1 MKKIF
6 SSKMTLL
13 LLGAILLVF
22 AVKPERTE
30 AKSDGKYVVDMADI
44 LTGSEEEQLENTLKE
59 ISERLKFDV
68 VVVTT
73 SNLDGKRPVEY
84 ADDYFDYNGYG
95 QGSNKSGCLFLRYIN
110 GSSKEVWIST
120 SGDGLDG
127 IYDNYIDHI
136 FNEITDD
143 FRNGN
148 YYSAFT
154 TYGHMID
161 QTMSRYYE
169 VGQGIVIDYNSGNTD
184 YEDDTEDISLFQ
196 AVVGAIITA
205 LIAGSAYAGG
215 LKAQLKSVET
225 AKEAKAYESEFT
237 LISEKDRFIR
247 SAVSKVS
254 RESSSS
260 SGTHSSSHTSSSG
273 SSHGGGGR
281 SM

>member
-6 SSKMTLL
+6 SSKIMLL
-13 LLGAILLVF
+13 LLGVILLAFTVRPNV
-22 AVKPERTE
+22 AE

-44 LTGSEEEQLENTLKE
+44 LSSTEESQLEETLKE
-59 ISERLKFDV
+59 ISERLHFDV

-73 SNLDGKRPVEY
+73 TSLDGKSPMAY

-120 SGDGLDG
+120 SGDGISG

-136 FNEITDD
+136 YNEITND
-143 FRNGN
+143 FRAGD

-154 TYGHMID
+154 TYGHMVD

-184 YEDDTEDISLFQ
+184 YGNDDDELSLFK
-196 AVVGAIITA
+196 AVVIVIITT
-205 LIAGSAYAGG
+205 LISGFSYTAS

-225 AKEAKAYESEFT
+225 AKEAKAYESKFE
-237 LISEKDRFIR
+237 LNSEKDRFLR
-247 SAVSKVS
+247 SVVSKVA

-260 SGTHSSSHTSSSG
+260 SGSHSSSHSSSSG